1 MVRGRG
7 TQPKSGD
14 QRHRGVSTTTALRGR
29 SGSVLAAGLIGIG
42 LTLFVQQ
49 FTGIDGGSI
58 FLLALG
64 AGFFLAYFIQR
75 HHSSNLLVPASVLT
89 GLGIGVSLVSH
100 DVTPHY
106 LHGAIMCGAVAL
118 AFGAIYLLGDA
129 VRHRWAL
136 YPAAALALIAW
147 LNFVSQAP
155 WLKDTFG
162 TITHAAWV
170 IVPKEIGRAHV

>member
-1 MVRGRG
+1 M
-7 TQPKSGD
+7 
-14 QRHRGVSTTTALRGR
+14 STTTALRGR

-58 FLLALG
+58 LLLALG
-64 AGFFLAYFIQR
+64 AGFFLAYFNQR
-75 HHSSNLLVPASVLT
+75 HHTSNLLVPASLLT

-100 DVTPHY
+100 NVTPGY
-106 LHGAIMCGAVAL
+106 LHGAIVCGSLAL

-129 VRHRWAL
+129 VLHRWAM
-136 YPAAALALIAW
+136 YPAAALGLIAW
-147 LNFVSQAP
+147 LNFVTQAP

-162 TITHAAWV
+162 GLIHMVWPLVLVGAGLWL
-170 IVPKEIGRAHV
+170 IERSRRHPDPE